1 MQTVTRE
8 MYVQAVAG
16 LALARLGDVDRLA
29 LRGVKLTYGSGL
41 GQGARG
47 FTCLGAWK
55 GEGPAPA
62 HAFIEI
68 CAAGEDGGPGG
79 WVQIAGTTL
88 HELGHA
94 LAPAGTGHG
103 PGWAEACAR
112 LGLRRMKAA
121 GTQYCLALFAP
132 GLRQEIAALPRPNDG
147 AWAWAGAA
155 QRPSGPRPCAAGQG
169 TRGGALVAPGA
180 VRASGC
186 TTANASPRLRSAA
199 RPRGACAP
207 TATFAGGRL
216 LRQGRPRPC

>member
-169 TRGGALVAPGA
+169 TRGGRSRGAGSGSRLRLYHCQCQPPVKVRCSAPGGL
-180 VRASGC
+180 RAHC
-186 TTANASPRLRSAA
+186 DVC
-199 RPRGACAP
+199 RGAFAP
-207 TATFAGGRL
+207 AGEA
-216 LRQGRPRPC
+216 